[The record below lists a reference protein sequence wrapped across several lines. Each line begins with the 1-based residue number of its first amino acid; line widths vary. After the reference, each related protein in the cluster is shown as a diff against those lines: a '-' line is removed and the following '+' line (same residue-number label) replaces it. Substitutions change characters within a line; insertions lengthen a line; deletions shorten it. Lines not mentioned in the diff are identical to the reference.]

1 MVTRVNEKFL
11 ELNYNGNVININYMG
26 LINSFLSFHG
36 SQELPKHREERKA
49 TTL

>member
-1 MVTRVNEKFL
+1 
-11 ELNYNGNVININYMG
+11 MG

-49 TTL
+49 TTLWFFFILLALKQLKEEEW